1 VSLHIGDKVPTA
13 SGSFGSS
20 TGSVGVG
27 ISPLVQTQFTYIET
41 GVNMDMLSK
50 VHDANQVTL
59 DIQID
64 ISQVTSFRDVGGI
77 SQPVISQRKISQNIR
92 TQDGE
97 INLIGGLMQEQD
109 SYTKNG
115 TPGLSSIPLLG
126 RLFTGNQTEKVRDD
140 LVIVV
145 IPHIIRSPDI
155 TEANLRGVAT
165 GSDQNVHMNRSVP
178 LALPAET
185 TAPAPAGGPAPSA
198 GAPPVTAPA
207 TAPQAP
213 QPSAPGP
220 PAPPA
225 TISFLPVQA
234 TADLGSALTVTL
246 RAENAT
252 ELKSLLAQLKFDPK
266 VLRINSVA
274 AADLIQQTG
283 PPLTPSKNI
292 LNDTG
297 DATVTI
303 ARDPAGPGVSGSGG
317 LFTVVFQAV
326 GKGTTTVA
334 LQQLTLR
341 AVGDRS
347 IPSNTPSLTVTVK

>member
-1 VSLHIGDKVPTA
+1 
-13 SGSFGSS
+13 
-20 TGSVGVG
+20 
-27 ISPLVQTQFTYIET
+27 
-41 GVNMDMLSK
+41 MDMVSK

-64 ISQVTSFRDVGGI
+64 ISQVTSYRDVGGI

-126 RLFTGNQTEKVRDD
+126 RLFTGEQKEKVRDD

-155 TEANLRGVAT
+155 TESNLRGVAT
-165 GSDQNVHMNRSVP
+165 GSDQNVHMIRTP
-178 LALPAET
+178 PAAAPAEIV
-185 TAPAPAGGPAPSA
+185 APAPAAGQTPAA
-198 GAPPVTAPA
+198 GAPPVTAPVA
-207 TAPQAP
+207 APQQ
-213 QPSAPGP
+213 QPAAPGP

-225 TISFLPVQA
+225 TITFLPVQA
-234 TADLGSALTVTL
+234 TADLGSAVTVTL

-317 LFTVVFQAV
+317 LFTIVFQAV

-341 AVGDRS
+341 AVGDRP